1 VKNLINWGQ
10 QNRRLLLTLTAI
22 IVPAVIILSAVVRIW
37 TDDPI
42 DPVETITAN
51 WTQSG
56 HADYTSSS
64 FTHWDDDD
72 PPLIPATCA
81 ACHSLTGVLDFVGE
95 RGTASGSVARD
106 MPTGTV
112 VSCNACH
119 NNTVHDLQTVTFPS
133 GATVDAR
140 EAEAACLLCHQGTES
155 TVGVNEA
162 INGLDDDTVYDE
174 LEFMDAHYHVAA
186 ATMMGT
192 TAQGAYEYV
201 DRTYVGRFE
210 HTDDFQSCSSCHD
223 PHHLRVDPLVCSTC
237 HVNVTGP
244 DDLPHI
250 RDDQTDYDDDG
261 DTSKGIALEIDSFHV
276 LLYEAMQ
283 AYAGEVIGTPL
294 VYSPDHF
301 PYFFVDVSNGG
312 EIDPDDLNFG
322 NRYTEWTPRLVRAA
336 YNFHF
341 VQKDAGAYAH
351 NPRYTLQILY
361 DSLHDLNERVSVE
374 VHGLLRP

>member
-10 QNRRLLLTLTAI
+10 QNRRLLLTLVAI
-22 IVPAVIILSAVVRIW
+22 IIPAMIIASAVIRIGGW
-37 TDDPI
+37 DSI
-42 DPVETITAN
+42 ETITAN
-51 WTQSG
+51 WAQSG

-72 PPLIPATCA
+72 PPLIPANCA

-95 RGTASGSVARD
+95 RDTASGSVSQD

-174 LEFMDAHYHVAA
+174 LEFMDAHYYVAA

-192 TAQGAYEYV
+192 TAQGAYEYA
-201 DRTYVGRFE
+201 DRTYLGRFE
-210 HTDDFQSCSSCHD
+210 HTEGFQTCSACHD

-237 HVNVTGP
+237 HVNVTGSE
-244 DDLPHI
+244 DLRRI
-250 RDDQTDYDDDG
+250 RDDQTDYDGDS
-261 DTSKGIALEIDSFHV
+261 DTSKGIAQEIDSFHV

-283 AYAGEVIGTPL
+283 AYADEVIGTPL
-294 VYSPDHF
+294 VYSSDHF
-301 PYFFVDVSNGG
+301 PYFFVDVSNGD

-341 VQKDAGAYAH
+341 VQKDPGAYAH